1 VKARSAKGLGQYS
14 FHSQCL
20 LAVQARERSLELS
33 YVAGFSAFLTLGR
46 AVRKGERALWVL
58 APYTVTIKR
67 QRPWEQSDDGET
79 EEEHRV
85 FFRSVPVF
93 DASQTEEIPGAD
105 VTPLCPPGEPVDGG
119 SHAYLIPPLINHAGE
134 LGYRVQQRPLPSGG
148 PGGWCDHHTKLIVV
162 GDGPA
167 NGRVRVLVHELAHAH
182 GIATPATAVAKPR
195 CSRTP

>member
-1 VKARSAKGLGQYS
+1 MSTHTGPKPTEAEGQQRRRQQRERLEQACRELLSTDGWRRWVKARSAKGLGRYS

-93 DASQTEEIPGAD
+93 DAFQTEEIPGAD
-105 VTPLCPPGEPVDGG
+105 ITPLCPPGEPVDGG
-119 SHAYLIPPLINHAGE
+119 SHAYLIH
-134 LGYRVQQRPLPSGG
+134 R
-148 PGGWCDHHTKLIVV
+148 
-162 GDGPA
+162 
-167 NGRVRVLVHELAHAH
+167 
-182 GIATPATAVAKPR
+182 
-195 CSRTP
+195 